1 MPAILRISLPNLLA
15 SYSNILS
22 HAVKELSKGTDGV
35 LSTVGTVYAGS
46 GLQHYAVSTV
56 GLLIEGTHCFAPP
69 ISDAGV
75 VCSLAGCI
83 VWVRRCIVGISLD

>member
-1 MPAILRISLPNLLA
+1 MPAILKKSLPNLLA
-15 SYSNILS
+15 SYSNILPYAS
-22 HAVKELSKGTDGV
+22 IEVSMGSYPPTGTLS
-35 LSTVGTVYAGS
+35 TVYAGS
-46 GLQHYAVSTV
+46 DLEHYAVSIV

-83 VWVRRCIVGISLD
+83 V